1 MRVRGCAIRGL
12 LDGVTVA
19 FTTAVCTN
27 PHTIGNSNDSKHAAK
42 YSTVPSGVVRQVEHP
57 TAFGKI
63 TTNDVNAVVFTYP
76 GPITL
81 ANWLGRQVR
90 NCPDA
95 NLMSLCSKAG
105 YGRSWQ
111 GLLDS
116 SANLVVWYV
125 VDLA

>member
-19 FTTAVCTN
+19 FTTAICTN
-27 PHTIGNSNDSKHAAK
+27 PHTIGNNNDSKHVK
-42 YSTVPSGVVRQVEHP
+42 HSGVVRQVEHP
-57 TAFGKI
+57 TAFDRN
-63 TTNDVNAVVFTYP
+63 TSNDVNAVVFTYS